1 VINKK
6 INYKIF
12 LYLIFLLV
20 IFSYFFGFYLDE
32 NSAGAGGYN
41 GDITWILENIKIFR
55 YNELKDA
62 IFHEDLFGNRPPLV
76 YALNKI
82 FNPFFYEYKQY
93 RIFVFIFSL
102 IGPLFIYLHL
112 KKNHPNTNNELLLL
126 ISSIILLSPF
136 YRTSAY
142 WALNENY
149 GLVSSI
155 LSLVCL
161 NFFFKK
167 FEINSQINKY
177 FYLTIFFSSLSVYL
191 DQKYLLVTMICFF
204 SIVFSKI
211 NIKFKLFSFLIY
223 IFFSTPYLILIYK
236 WGGIVPIQTQ
246 LGNPNTI
253 TNLSRLNKLYFYN
266 LGYTFSLISFYL
278 FPLLLLKEKSIA
290 KTIRSF
296 FSSKW
301 SYIIIS
307 IPFAY
312 IFLVYSYYD
321 FESYTVDDYWV
332 GFGVVHKSAL
342 FLFDDVKNQEIYT
355 YIAFFFSWIIVC
367 LYIEKNYTDYLIIIF
382 FCIFSLIIW
391 PLMQE
396 YFDPIILIIALMAF
410 KTKIKLNFYNTFFV
424 SFYFFI
430 FLVVANIYYLKIL

>member
-1 VINKK
+1 M
-6 INYKIF
+6 
-12 LYLIFLLV
+12 
-20 IFSYFFGFYLDE
+20 
-32 NSAGAGGYN
+32 
-41 GDITWILENIKIFR
+41 
-55 YNELKDA
+55 
-62 IFHEDLFGNRPPLV
+62 
-76 YALNKI
+76 
-82 FNPFFYEYKQY
+82 
-93 RIFVFIFSL
+93 
-102 IGPLFIYLHL
+102 
-112 KKNHPNTNNELLLL
+112 
-126 ISSIILLSPF
+126 
-136 YRTSAY
+136 
-142 WALNENY
+142 
-149 GLVSSI
+149 
-155 LSLVCL
+155 
-161 NFFFKK
+161 
-167 FEINSQINKY
+167 
-177 FYLTIFFSSLSVYL
+177 YL

-223 IFFSTPYLILIYK
+223 IFFSIPYLILIYK
-236 WGGIVPIQTQ
+236 WGGIVPIKTQ

-301 SYIIIS
+301 SYVIIS
-307 IPFAY
+307 IPLAY
-312 IFLVYSYYD
+312 ILLIYSYYD

-342 FLFDDVKNQEIYT
+342 FLFDEVKYQEIYT

-396 YFDPIILIIALMAF
+396 YFDPIILILALMAF

-424 SFYFFI
+424 LFYFFS